1 MQQLL
6 KFLKFLLSATNQ
18 HGVHSPFIYGYVT
31 KCLYSKKKYSRSKS
45 LNVLLKSI
53 VYFGSERVMLREN
66 EEEPKRLINKI
77 IPEVKFVLTDADIIY
92 LSKQNI
98 SKAETLLSNETNIH
112 NNTML
117 LLNGIYESKKNEI
130 IWDALKKHPK
140 VTVTVDMFYCGAVFF
155 REEQAKE
162 HFKIRI

>member
-1 MQQLL
+1 MS
-6 KFLKFLLSATNQ
+6 KATNQ

-31 KCLYSKKKYSRSKS
+31 KCLYTNKKYNGSKS

-53 VYFGSERVMLREN
+53 AYFNVERVILKDGKTNVQSTIKEDF
-66 EEEPKRLINKI
+66 PDI
-77 IPEVKFVLTDADIIY
+77 KFVSDGADVIY
-92 LSKQNI
+92 LSKKYI
-98 SKAETLLSNETNIH
+98 SEAKDFLSKEMFVH

-117 LLNGIYESKKNEI
+117 FVDAIYESKQTEA
-130 IWDALKKHPK
+130 IWEALKLHPK

-155 REEQAKE
+155 RREQAEE

>member
-1 MQQLL
+1 ME
-6 KFLKFLLSATNQ
+6 
-18 HGVHSPFIYGYVT
+18 
-31 KCLYSKKKYSRSKS
+31 
-45 LNVLLKSI
+45 
-53 VYFGSERVMLREN
+53 SERVMLREN

-117 LLNGIYESKKNEI
+117 LLNGIYESKKKRNHMGC
-130 IWDALKKHPK
+130 LKKAPQSNGNSRY
-140 VTVTVDMFYCGAVFF
+140 VLLRSCFL
-155 REEQAKE
+155 
-162 HFKIRI
+162 